1 MVKKEKCTSE
11 EWNHCRVEKMGC
23 SGCYYNENK
32 NENKLEEAKQ
42 WLNDFTNI
50 IAINKQYTIT
60 EGRLTKVQES
70 IKTVLKGYE
79 KLQKRNNR
87 QYKLLQKKDKQLENS
102 NNERDEYK
110 GYYEST
116 YKRFRHLI
124 ESKFI
129 EKYDQYDFKKRR
141 LQVRYK
147 RS

>member
-1 MVKKEKCTSE
+1 MS
-11 EWNHCRVEKMGC
+11 
-23 SGCYYNENK
+23 
-32 NENKLEEAKQ
+32 KLEKAKKI
-42 WLNDFTNI
+42 LEDYAY
-50 IAINKQYTIT
+50 AICTISCAT
-60 EGRLTKVQES
+60 EEDEKISKAIG
-70 IKTVLKGYE
+70 TVLQEYE

-87 QYKLLQKKDKQLENS
+87 QYKLLQKKDKQLEES